1 MKILC
6 HENLELYGSGY
17 SVIWSIWVS
26 IYLYLSGL
34 FVIQTL
40 PVCKV
45 GLRHS
50 FLQPSDFLEAIMIQ
64 HHEPKAAMLHG
75 VSVLEL
81 CLVIAMKHI
90 SEISDGEPFNF
101 EMVYNGK
108 MTVRI

>member
-1 MKILC
+1 M
-6 HENLELYGSGY
+6 
-17 SVIWSIWVS
+17 
-26 IYLYLSGL
+26 
-34 FVIQTL
+34 IQTL

-50 FLQPSDFLEAIMIQ
+50 FLQPSDFSEAIMIQ
-64 HHEPKAAMLHG
+64 DHEPKAAMLHG

-108 MTVRI
+108 MTVRIWTWVFWMPTNFVKRPRGAIHVIV

>member
-1 MKILC
+1 MKVWSFKIVIIQL
-6 HENLELYGSGY
+6 HKD
-17 SVIWSIWVS
+17 IWSIWVFVPNC
-26 IYLYLSGL
+26 IGL
-34 FVIQTL
+34 FTIQTL

-45 GLRHS
+45 GLRPS
-50 FLQPSDFLEAIMIQ
+50 FLQPSDFSEAIMIQ